1 MTAPARTERGVRGRR
16 NRFHQAGEGRWQR
29 GNSLWQKEAKMLR
42 GGLLTLGRT
51 LGRAELQSSN
61 DLQTPPPTMTD
72 TGVISKGHHPAP
84 QPGPS
89 SIWRPWS
96 RGSSSPDTAESK
108 GGACLLPAWP
118 ACKAPTASQLTGQ
131 SHCFRKRHL
140 GKFSSTGED
149 LNRPWS
155 CCPSAVDQRGLAT
168 DAALAGGEILHPP
181 A

>member
-1 MTAPARTERGVRGRR
+1 MTAPARTARGVRGRR
-16 NRFHQAGEGRWQR
+16 NRFHQAGEGRWRR
-29 GNSLWQKEAKMLR
+29 GNSLWQKEAKKLR

-61 DLQTPPPTMTD
+61 DLQTPPLTR
-72 TGVISKGHHPAP
+72 VISKGHHPAP

-89 SIWRPWS
+89 SIWRPRS
-96 RGSSSPDTAESK
+96 RGSSSPDTAESN

-118 ACKAPTASQLTGQ
+118 ACKAPTTSQLTGQ
-131 SHCFRKRHL
+131 SHCFKKQHL

-168 DAALAGGEILHPP
+168 DAALAGGEILHLP
-181 A
+181 AQTP